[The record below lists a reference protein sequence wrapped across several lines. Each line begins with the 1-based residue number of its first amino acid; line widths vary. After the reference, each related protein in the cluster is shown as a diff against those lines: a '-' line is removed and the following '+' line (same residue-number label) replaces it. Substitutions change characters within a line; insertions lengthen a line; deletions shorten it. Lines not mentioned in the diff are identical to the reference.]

1 MKSFQNL
8 VKITGLVAG
17 SLLIST
23 VAIAAECSGPW
34 QVLQSQQSSQIA
46 ACAAMGLDTNRAVC
60 QPGQRFATFC
70 DDASGGRYRVCPST
84 IVCIENR
91 GHRNRRDDPRND
103 QNERMDYPNEPHNY
117 DDAPPRPGFGE
128 MSR

>member
-8 VKITGLVAG
+8 TKLTGLVVG

-34 QVLQSQQSSQIA
+34 QKRQGHQSSQIA
-46 ACAAMGLDTNRAVC
+46 ACAAMGLDSNRAVC
-60 QPGQRFATFC
+60 QPGQQFATYC
-70 DDASGGRYRVCPST
+70 DDTSDGRYRVCPST

-91 GHRNRRDDPRND
+91 GHRNRREAPKNN

-117 DDAPPRPGFGE
+117 DDATPRPGVGE